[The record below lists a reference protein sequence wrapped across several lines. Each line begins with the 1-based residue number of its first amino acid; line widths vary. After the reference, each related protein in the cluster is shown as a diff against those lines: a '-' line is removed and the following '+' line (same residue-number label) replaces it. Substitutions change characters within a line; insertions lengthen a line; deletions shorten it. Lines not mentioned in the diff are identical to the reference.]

1 MFQAVKALNRKI
13 FENPKVHD
21 NDGKQVSNPSQ
32 IQLIIANHFKSK
44 FRDDN
49 IHDVEPYFGQLRKLK
64 SPITEKE
71 VRASINNLNNGRAP
85 GSDTISG
92 EFLKFAPHLTDN
104 KIAKILNQ
112 TFERHED
119 LNINEGL
126 LIALPKPGKPKGPP
140 QNLRPITLLNSIRKV
155 LSTIVLNRIRPKIE
169 TYISNS
175 QSGFRPNR
183 STSDVVWAHRCLSAK
198 ILNTPNLQLNITG
211 IDMSAAFDTID
222 RTLLLKTLRE
232 IINEDELRIVQFLLC
247 KTTLDVK
254 INGINTTQLFT
265 TNVGTPQGDSLSP
278 VLFIVY
284 LENALRNA
292 RSNETPQQVLPN
304 EIIYADDIDFVGTD
318 PSNINEIETSLKN
331 FRLKVNGDKTEHT
344 ELRKD
349 KEDWKLIKKVGSLLG
364 SKEDIDHRKHLS
376 NVALNKLCN
385 IWSRPDKAKQKIRIK
400 LYNSLVKSI
409 LLYNCGTWA
418 LTTTDEKKLESFQRR
433 QLRRILGIHYQ
444 TKITNQSLYKKCS
457 ETPLSLQILELRW
470 RLFGHI
476 LRRDNSIPANL
487 AMLYYFNENSNRGR
501 GRPTTTLPIT
511 LNNDLKRLQNKD
523 VQLTTKE
530 DLHKLQKIAS
540 QRQEWIAFTAEIKR
554 TAEAARPDDQ
564 ASGRQ

>member
-1 MFQAVKALNRKI
+1 
-13 FENPKVHD
+13 
-21 NDGKQVSNPSQ
+21 
-32 IQLIIANHFKSK
+32 
-44 FRDDN
+44 
-49 IHDVEPYFGQLRKLK
+49 
-64 SPITEKE
+64 
-71 VRASINNLNNGRAP
+71 
-85 GSDTISG
+85 
-92 EFLKFAPHLTDN
+92 
-104 KIAKILNQ
+104 
-112 TFERHED
+112 
-119 LNINEGL
+119 
-126 LIALPKPGKPKGPP
+126 
-140 QNLRPITLLNSIRKV
+140 
-155 LSTIVLNRIRPKIE
+155 
-169 TYISNS
+169 
-175 QSGFRPNR
+175 
-183 STSDVVWAHRCLSAK
+183 
-198 ILNTPNLQLNITG
+198 
-211 IDMSAAFDTID
+211 MSAAFDTID

-232 IINEDELRIVQFLLC
+232 IINEDELRIVHFLLS

-254 INGINTTQLFT
+254 INGTSTTQLFT

-292 RSNETPQQVLPN
+292 RSNETNQQVPPK

-318 PSNINEIETSLKN
+318 PPNINDIETSLKN
-331 FRLKVNGDKTEHT
+331 FRLKVNVDKTEHT

-349 KEDWKLIKKVGSLLG
+349 KEDWKLTRKVGSLLG

-376 NVALNKLCN
+376 NVALNTLSN
-385 IWSRPDKAKQKIRIK
+385 IWNRPDKVKQKTRIK
-400 LYNSLVKSI
+400 LYNPLVKSI

-418 LTTTDEKKLESFQRR
+418 LTTSDEKRLDSFHRR
-433 QLRRILGIHYQ
+433 QLRRILGIHCP
-444 TKITNQSLYKKCS
+444 TKIINQSLYKKCS

-476 LRRDNSIPANL
+476 LRRDNSISANL

-564 ASGRQ
+564 ASGRH

>member
-1 MFQAVKALNRKI
+1 M
-13 FENPKVHD
+13 PKFIYIW
-21 NDGKQVSNPSQ
+21 K
-32 IQLIIANHFKSK
+32 
-44 FRDDN
+44 
-49 IHDVEPYFGQLRKLK
+49 
-64 SPITEKE
+64 
-71 VRASINNLNNGRAP
+71 
-85 GSDTISG
+85 
-92 EFLKFAPHLTDN
+92 
-104 KIAKILNQ
+104 
-112 TFERHED
+112 
-119 LNINEGL
+119 
-126 LIALPKPGKPKGPP
+126 ALPKPGKPKGPP

-169 TYISNS
+169 TYISHS
-175 QSGFRPNR
+175 QSDFRPNR
-183 STSDVVWAHRCLSAK
+183 SASDVVWAHRWLSAK

-211 IDMSAAFDTID
+211 IDISAALDTID

-232 IINEDELRIVQFLLC
+232 IINEDELRLAQFLLS
-247 KTTLDVK
+247 KTTLDAK
-254 INGINTTQLFT
+254 INGTNTTQLFT

-304 EIIYADDIDFVGTD
+304 KIIYADDIDFVGTD
-318 PSNINEIETSLKN
+318 PPNINDIETSLKN
-331 FRLKVNGDKTEHT
+331 FRLKVNVDKTEHT

-349 KEDWKLIKKVGSLLG
+349 KEDWNLTKKVGSLLG

-376 NVALNKLCN
+376 NVALNKLSN
-385 IWSRPDKAKQKIRIK
+385 IWNRPDKVKQKTRIK

-418 LTTTDEKKLESFQRR
+418 LTTTGEKRLDSFHRR
-433 QLRRILGIHYQ
+433 QLRRILGIHYP
-444 TKITNQSLYKKCS
+444 TKITNQSLYKKCL

-487 AMLYYFNENSNRGR
+487 AMLYYFNENSYRGR
-501 GRPTTTLPIT
+501 GRPTTTLPI
-511 LNNDLKRLQNKD
+511 
-523 VQLTTKE
+523 TKE

-540 QRQEWIAFTAEIKR
+540 QRQEWIAFTAEIKS
-554 TAEAARPDDQ
+554 TAAAARPDDQ
-564 ASGRQ
+564 ASGRH